1 MRTLSFVTP
10 TLSGSCVFR
19 KEAPSPD
26 VTTTWY
32 GDRHISGQMAE
43 VTKRKKLSLKQ
54 AKVKKNFSA
63 VLTTGSDD
71 QQEIK
76 RQKLNTVVKTVPS
89 DSDSV
94 SEEVSLCP
102 DLVSVRNFLRTHRW
116 PQSSPGQQALP
127 AWAQVQNEEDKSL
140 NESQIK
146 KDTFSHKVR
155 KEDILNNWKPLPK
168 ACMSCLS
175 RQKFSRSEFTA
186 AHSGPGETCLQ
197 LGGKNL
203 RLEQKETLKKKE
215 RDNGHKLQYPNVRGT
230 ILLHPIAEKIER
242 KETTSQVV
250 DAVSGLKET
259 NSEPSKF
266 TSSLRK
272 SSSSLSGANCA
283 LVATISPPRG
293 TSSSQK
299 LKSSGRENQSY
310 DQNEEG
316 QDTKK
321 VRPLD
326 ACPLCQMKFETRK
339 TEGRL

>member
-1 MRTLSFVTP
+1 
-10 TLSGSCVFR
+10 
-19 KEAPSPD
+19 
-26 VTTTWY
+26 
-32 GDRHISGQMAE
+32 MAE

-63 VLTTGSDD
+63 DLTTGSDD

-89 DSDSV
+89 NSHSV

-102 DLVSVRNFLRTHRW
+102 DLVNVRNFLRTHRW

-127 AWAQVQNEEDKSL
+127 AWAQVQNEKDKSL
-140 NESQIK
+140 NESQILVQ
-146 KDTFSHKVR
+146 KDTFSRKVR

-186 AHSGPGETCLQ
+186 AHSGPGETYLQ

-203 RLEQKETLKKKE
+203 RLEQNENLKKKE
-215 RDNGHKLQYPNVRGT
+215 RDNGHKLQYPNVRET
-230 ILLHPIAEKIER
+230 ILLHPKAEKFEL
-242 KETTSQVV
+242 KETISQVV
-250 DAVSGLKET
+250 DAVSGLEET

-266 TSSLRK
+266 TSSLRE

-310 DQNEEG
+310 DQSEEW
-316 QDTKK
+316 QDAKK
-321 VRPLD
+321 ARPLD
-326 ACPLCQMKFETRK
+326 ACPLCQMEFETSWSQMDIDGHIAACLASS
-339 TEGRL
+339 EDDVQW